1 MSSSYT
7 RHTQTAKI
15 SNSKEERQQ
24 RFPESERSS
33 SNLNSGKKTDDPNSR
48 SKHRLGNNHAPSP
61 FEVVIPGEALIKE
74 QKSRQQTNNIRND
87 KGIFYRTLDS
97 FSNNP
102 YFVCGSIQNVAD
114 EEEGLNSQ
122 TSNNNRYRNLLRCG
136 IGEGEED
143 GDDIIDYELD
153 EKDLQDILLRIH
165 TATSNISSSNYSSK
179 SRTSPKKNKTVTK
192 KGRIKVKT
200 SPKRRTHSLYRKTM
214 MTAAEA
220 NEATAADS
228 SATPTAQTT
237 AFPTQG
243 ASPDAVFSK
252 TARFARG
259 FADDAGRAIGNLL
272 PTASLQNITAR
283 KYTLPDKTVASQVLM
298 YRQLLHTKCRPGLK
312 LSRPYQETPAQKAV
326 MHMPWWEHGIEES
339 KKMVI
344 SYDNL
349 VTRLWL
355 NGAIEPFQ
363 TEAGNDLLTM
373 QDESVETFITDE
385 GLPPIPHQFWVDRL
399 GFQQPDPVT
408 DFRSGGVLSLAM
420 MVYMVESK
428 PNICQR
434 FFTGDTKVLPFGI
447 TCINVTDMIAKFLM
461 LAKSTD
467 RMDALLSQ
475 KPFWKMFAD
484 PNAITAVQELAMSM
498 LCDVACELGQEKKI
512 PALNSS
518 DGMVAAR
525 TEVTVFDFSTIL
537 ERTERRVRDDLL
549 GAGPKT
555 VDELRSIEGRLRI
568 KYKAQLERKI
578 QRAKERQE
586 DHALAVDTSQQAPP
600 PMASPSPQFKEAV
613 GTVTNFAGG
622 LFARVK
628 GHLNQKEEN
637 PRVTPSAATT
647 TSATI
652 VDLPPTTP
660 EAVPDFATAPP
671 PVSGNSAASSDG
683 DWTGTDIADAT
694 EGITN
699 FSIGDDEDEADLL
712 GL

>member
-1 MSSSYT
+1 
-7 RHTQTAKI
+7 
-15 SNSKEERQQ
+15 
-24 RFPESERSS
+24 
-33 SNLNSGKKTDDPNSR
+33 LGKNY
-48 SKHRLGNNHAPSP
+48 NPSP
-61 FEVVIPGEALIKE
+61 FEVVVPGEALIRE
-74 QKSRQQTNNIRND
+74 QKKRQQANNINNHFVD
-87 KGIFYRTLDS
+87 NKGILYRTLDS
-97 FSNNP
+97 ISNSP
-102 YFVCGSIQNVAD
+102 YFVCGSTQTVVD
-114 EEEGLNSQ
+114 EEEQQQNSQ
-122 TSNNNRYRNLLRCG
+122 KNNNNDNKNNKNRYRNLLRCG
-136 IGEGEED
+136 IGEDDED
-143 GDDIIDYELD
+143 DDDIIDYELD

-179 SRTSPKKNKTVTK
+179 SRPSPKKKKTVTK
-192 KGRIKVKT
+192 KGRIKAKT
-200 SPKRRTHSLYRKTM
+200 SPTKRATHSLYRKTM

-220 NEATAADS
+220 NEASTASGSNS
-228 SATPTAQTT
+228 SATNATTNPQTT
-237 AFPTQG
+237 SFPTQ
-243 ASPDAVFSK
+243 ASSPDVVFSK

-272 PTASLQNITAR
+272 PTASLQSITAR

-312 LSRPYQETPAQKAV
+312 LSRAYQETPAQKAV

-339 KKMVI
+339 KKMII

-355 NGAIEPFQ
+355 NGAIEPYQ
-363 TEAGNDLLTM
+363 QKTGNDLLAMDDDDGT
-373 QDESVETFITDE
+373 VETFITDE
-385 GLPPIPHQFWVDRL
+385 GLPPIPHKFWVDRL

-428 PNICQR
+428 PAICQR

-475 KPFWKMFAD
+475 KTFWKMFAD

-512 PALNSS
+512 PALNPS

-578 QRAKERQE
+578 QWAMERQE
-586 DHALAVDTSQQAPP
+586 DHALAVDTSQQSTNSNNP
-600 PMASPSPQFKEAV
+600 PMASPSPQFKEAM

-628 GHLNQKEEN
+628 GRLNQKEEGTT
-637 PRVTPSAATT
+637 RVMPSAAIAA
-647 TSATI
+647 TSAATI
-652 VDLPPTTP
+652 VDLPPPTTTP
-660 EAVPDFATAPP
+660 VPEFATAPP

-683 DWTGTDIADAT
+683 DWTGTDIAGAT

-712 GL
+712 DL